1 MKKLLIVAIAAVGAW
16 WFFVGGRTLTETQ
29 ARAFYSDME
38 RATLSRKPEELCK
51 MLASDFSSGG
61 TLAVGGMKVTQ
72 PTTQGKE
79 DTCEGYRALYAS
91 WEKIGDKM
99 GGVLQLDSHYE
110 IHSVKLSADK
120 KSATVDISS
129 SLDVAGSIMN
139 MRARTTDTLVRR
151 NGKVL
156 LLSSEGVSSMGA
168 GGAARGIEFFK

>member
-1 MKKLLIVAIAAVGAW
+1 MKKLLIVAIAVVGAW
-16 WFFVGGRTLTETQ
+16 WFFVGGRTLTEVQ

-51 MLASDFSSGG
+51 LLASDFSSGG
-61 TLAVGGMKVTQ
+61 TMVVGNMKAMQV
-72 PTTQGKE
+72 PTQGKE
-79 DTCEGYRALYAS
+79 ETCEAYRGLYAS
-91 WEKIGDKM
+91 WETMGDKM

-129 SLDVAGSIMN
+129 SLDVAGSTMN
-139 MRARTTDTLVRR
+139 MRAHTTDVLIRR

-156 LLSSEGVSSMGA
+156 LLSSEGTSSMGA
-168 GGAARGIEFFK
+168 GGRSRSVDFFK